1 MSVCCV
7 KASAEE
13 VPDLRRNRSTD
24 ATLPLPPISIPRPF
38 SLFPCLLPIQNLE
51 MKHRGR
57 QHDDKI
63 AKACLVRT

>member
-7 KASAEE
+7 KVSAEQF
-13 VPDLRRNRSTD
+13 PDLRRNRSTV

-51 MKHRGR
+51 MKYRGR
-57 QHDDKI
+57 RLDDMF